1 MKLLGVQ
8 AFELCLKELVRVIKA
23 AKAESLAEQRKEA
36 RRKVCVCVC
45 VKRVIVSRNG
55 ALYPHKMAAN
65 LNDKCFVCSDCF
77 TNWPF
82 LHLSPSAWAS
92 LSPEI
97 PNNNEVR
104 PINNPTKSLSFKVEG
119 RVSSLSL

>member
-1 MKLLGVQ
+1 MKFLGVQ
-8 AFELCLKELVRVIKA
+8 TFELCLKELVRVIKA

-36 RRKVCVCVC
+36 RRQVCVCVC
-45 VKRVIVSRNG
+45 LKRVIVSRNG

-65 LNDKCFVCSDCF
+65 LNEKCFVCSDCF

-82 LHLSPSAWAS
+82 LHLSPSPWAS

-97 PNNNEVR
+97 HNNNEVR
-104 PINNPTKSLSFKVEG
+104 PINNRTKASKF
-119 RVSSLSL
+119 